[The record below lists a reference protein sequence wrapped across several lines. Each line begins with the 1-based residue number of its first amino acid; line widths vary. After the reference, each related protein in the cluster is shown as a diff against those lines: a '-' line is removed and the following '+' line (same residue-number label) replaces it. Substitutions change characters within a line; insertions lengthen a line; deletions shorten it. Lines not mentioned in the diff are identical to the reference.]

1 MFSLLVVIFMPVSA
15 IAVDTKD
22 LRSLNIKLKK
32 HTEDFDGMQRRR
44 AIRLLV
50 PYSKTLFYED
60 SFVTKGTAAV
70 VAREFELFINKKLGT
85 KGALPFTV
93 VLIPTSRDKLLAGLL
108 QGEGDIALGNITIT
122 SARSK
127 IVDFSIPIGKPFSQI
142 VVTSKDIKLINELD
156 DLSGIDVYVRKSTSY
171 YESLLD
177 LNRKFKKQKKKPAR
191 LIYLSEDLED
201 EDKMSMV
208 NSSLLSV
215 IIVDEWITSLW
226 APVYK
231 EMRVYSNIKIKQA
244 DQVGWAF
251 RKNSPILASVI
262 NEFIRDKVNK
272 TGLYNIAIRQSEGE
286 IRKLGNIRDERELQ
300 KFKNVEKIFAKYG
313 AMYGFDHLML
323 MAQGYQE
330 SRLDHS
336 VKSPAG
342 AVGIMQILPSTGS
355 AMQVGD
361 IHKLEPN
368 IHAAIKYMDHIILQY
383 LGNSSIDDLNRILFA
398 FASYNAG
405 PSRIAKLRKHTAE
418 AGLDSAI
425 WFNNVEHIAAR
436 EIGQETVRY
445 VRNIFKYFVA
455 YKLLLE
461 SEMNRAKALEKAR

>member
-1 MFSLLVVIFMPVSA
+1 M
-15 IAVDTKD
+15 
-22 LRSLNIKLKK
+22 
-32 HTEDFDGMQRRR
+32 
-44 AIRLLV
+44 
-50 PYSKTLFYED
+50 
-60 SFVTKGTAAV
+60 
-70 VAREFELFINKKLGT
+70 
-85 KGALPFTV
+85 
-93 VLIPTSRDKLLAGLL
+93 
-108 QGEGDIALGNITIT
+108 
-122 SARSK
+122 
-127 IVDFSIPIGKPFSQI
+127 
-142 VVTSKDIKLINELD
+142 
-156 DLSGIDVYVRKSTSY
+156 
-171 YESLLD
+171 
-177 LNRKFKKQKKKPAR
+177 
-191 LIYLSEDLED
+191 
-201 EDKMSMV
+201 
-208 NSSLLSV
+208 
-215 IIVDEWITSLW
+215 
-226 APVYK
+226 
-231 EMRVYSNIKIKQA
+231 
-244 DQVGWAF
+244 
-251 RKNSPILASVI
+251 
-262 NEFIRDKVNK
+262 
-272 TGLYNIAIRQSEGE
+272 YNIAIRQSEGE

-425 WFNNVEHIAAR
+425 WFNNVENIAAR

-445 VRNIFKYFVA
+445 VRNIFKYYVA